1 MSQYRTCPNCG
12 SHLDPGEVCDCAK
25 NKELIEKDSE
35 AERARQEAIRAEVCF
50 HLEKRAGR
58 ENFHRDLKYS
68 SGSAAVNGVAVLIR
82 ELAAMMGVSEVKILS
97 LLAVVLTAPV
107 VRKEAAHE

>member
-1 MSQYRTCPNCG
+1 MSQYRTCPGCG
-12 SHLDPGEVCDCAK
+12 SHLDPGEICECTKTA
-25 NKELIEKDSE
+25 EKDSE
-35 AERARQEAIRAEVCF
+35 AERARQEAMRAEVYF
-50 HLEKRAGR
+50 RLEKRAGS
-58 ENFHRDLKYS
+58 ETFSRDLKYS

-107 VRKEAAHE
+107 VRKEATRE